1 MSLDVSVIV
10 CTHDRPARLRSLLE
24 SATRLVVPS
33 GLAWEMLVID
43 NAFEARSSDVVRP
56 FTRLLP
62 VRVVREPRIGICF
75 ARNRGVAEARGR
87 YVCWTDD
94 DALLE
99 PLWLSAYVE
108 AFRRHPEA
116 AVFGGRVL
124 PVLEPPV
131 SPLFARSMHRWPLA
145 NVVGHRDFGD
155 EESRI
160 SLEGGRIP
168 WGTSYAVRTREQ
180 KQHPYNLELGL
191 APGRKRM
198 GEETDV
204 IYRILKA
211 GGSGWWVPGA
221 RSHHMIPAERQTLSF
236 FDAYYEQAGR
246 TAAFV
251 HDRFPG
257 DNANAVH
264 GRPDFAEM
272 SGFTLRC
279 VAAAARLVSVAAGL
293 AGLRDL
299 ALRFRARRFYF
310 LGVAADRRDRYRLEG
325 GTSAAGVP
333 NVGEAA

>member
-1 MSLDVSVIV
+1 MSMDVSVIV

-24 SATRLVVPS
+24 SATRLVVPP

-43 NAFEARSSDVVRP
+43 NAFEARARDLVRP
-56 FTRLLP
+56 FASRLP
-62 VRVVREPRIGICF
+62 VRAVREPRIGLSP

-87 YVCWTDD
+87 HICWTDD
-94 DALLE
+94 DAMLD

-124 PVLEPPV
+124 PELEPPV
-131 SPLFARSMHRWPLA
+131 SALFTSSMHRWPLA
-145 NVVGHRDFGD
+145 NIVGHRDFGT

-180 KQHPYNLELGL
+180 KRHLYNLELGL
-191 APGRKRM
+191 APGQKKI

-211 GGSGWWVPGA
+211 GGTGWWVPGA
-221 RSHHMIPAERQTLSF
+221 KARHMIPAERQTLPY
-236 FDAYYEQAGR
+236 FDLYYERAGR
-246 TAAFV
+246 TAAFLY
-251 HDRFPG
+251 DRFRG
-257 DNANAVH
+257 DNANSVH
-264 GRPDFAEM
+264 GRPAFAGM
-272 SGFTLRC
+272 SDSMLRC
-279 VAAAARLVSVAAGL
+279 AAAVARLVSAVAGMAGL
-293 AGLRDL
+293 GDP

-310 LGVAADRRDRYRLEG
+310 LGVAEDRRDRSVSKGATSPG
-325 GTSAAGVP
+325 GVATVR
-333 NVGEAA
+333 EAA